1 MTALGLKA
9 HTEPMPDGVAVD
21 EPVEPMSKAKI
32 NIIFA
37 TVAVGMLMAALDQTI
52 VSAALPSIVADLG
65 SAGHMAWVVTSY
77 LLAEAVATVLAG
89 KLGDLF
95 GRKLMFQISGIIF
108 IAGSALA
115 GVANGMALLIV
126 ARGIQGLG
134 AGGLMVTSMALIAD
148 TIPLRERGKYQG
160 ALGAVFGVTTVVGPT
175 LGGLFTDH
183 ASWRWCFYVNVPIAI
198 VMVVMA
204 ARTLPR
210 LRAVSRPVIDYL
222 GIGLIALGVS
232 ALILGL
238 EFGGNEYAWGSW
250 QIIGLFVLAAVLI
263 TGFVLVENRAKE
275 PMLPMRLF
283 SSRVF
288 TVSSVLSFIVGF
300 AMLGSMT
307 YLPAYLQYVDGA
319 SATVSGV
326 RTLPLVVG
334 LFVTSIF
341 SGQVVGKTGKYRY
354 FPIAGMAVM
363 VVGLALMST
372 MNRSTSVW
380 LESLYMLILGAG
392 LGLSMQVLTIV
403 VQNTVPYADLGTA
416 TSGVTFFRTLG
427 SAFGTAVFG
436 TLYNNQSK
444 PALAAALEQA
454 PGVSPEAVSNPK
466 LLRELPLEQ
475 SAPIIDA
482 YAQSIDSVFRG
493 VVPVALVGFVVAW
506 FLPQVRLRDS
516 SRHGAGDIG
525 EGFSVP
531 DSHDRV
537 VQLERAVAAT
547 VRKARA
553 DKPLI
558 PELIAASGST
568 LTPDAAWA
576 LGQVYLYAKQGRSA
590 TVYAI
595 AYQHRLPVE
604 VLSPVFRQ
612 AADAG
617 LLRTEGASMTLTGV
631 GSTEVDKLRAGWR
644 RWLGERLDDWNSDDP
659 VDRALLDEAL
669 SKIAAELLDQGAD
682 SSGVSKA

>member
-1 MTALGLKA
+1 M
-9 HTEPMPDGVAVD
+9 D

-32 NIIFA
+32 NLVFA
-37 TVAVGMLMAALDQTI
+37 TVVLGMLMAALDQTI

-95 GRKLMFQISGIIF
+95 GRKLLFQISGIIF

-115 GVANGMALLIV
+115 GVAGSMVVLIV
-126 ARGIQGLG
+126 ARGIQGVG

-198 VMVVMA
+198 LMVVMA
-204 ARTLPR
+204 ARTLPH
-210 LRAVSRPVIDYL
+210 LRAVARPVIDYL

-232 ALILGL
+232 SLILGL
-238 EFGGNEYAWGSW
+238 EFGGNEYPWGSW

-263 TGFVLVENRAKE
+263 TGFVLVENRAKA

-319 SATVSGV
+319 TATISGV

-334 LFVTSIF
+334 LFITSIF
-341 SGQVVGKTGKYRY
+341 SGQVVGKTGQYRY
-354 FPIAGMAVM
+354 FPIVGMAVM
-363 VVGLALMST
+363 VVGLGLMST
-372 MNRSTSVW
+372 MGRSTSVW

-436 TLYNNQSK
+436 TLYNNKSE
-444 PALAAALEQA
+444 PALAGALQQA
-454 PGVSPEAVSNPK
+454 QGVSPEVAADPK

-475 SAPIIDA
+475 SSPIIDA
-482 YAQSIDSVFRG
+482 YAHSIDYVFRW

-516 SRHGAGDIG
+516 ARHGASDVG
-525 EGFSVP
+525 EGFAVP
-531 DSHDRV
+531 DSGDRL
-537 VQLERAVAAT
+537 VQLERAVATT

-553 DKPLI
+553 EKPLI
-558 PELIAASGST
+558 PELLVASGST
-568 LTPDAAWA
+568 LTPDIAWA
-576 LGQVYLYAKQGRSA
+576 LGQVYLYGKQGIPA
-590 TVYAI
+590 TVHAI
-595 AYQHRLPVE
+595 AYRHRLPVE

-612 AADAG
+612 ATDAG
-617 LLRTEGASMTLTGV
+617 LLHGDGGTLALTEAGDA
-631 GSTEVDKLRAGWR
+631 EVDKLRAGWR
-644 RWLGERLDDWNSDDP
+644 RWLGDRLDDWNSEDP

-669 SKIAAELLDQGAD
+669 SKIAAQLLDQGAD
-682 SSGVSKA
+682 SGEVSKV

>member
-1 MTALGLKA
+1 
-9 HTEPMPDGVAVD
+9 
-21 EPVEPMSKAKI
+21 MSKAKI
-32 NIIFA
+32 NIVFA
-37 TVAVGMLMAALDQTI
+37 TVVLGMLMAALDQTI

-65 SAGHMAWVVTSY
+65 SAGHMAWVVTAY

-95 GRKLMFQISGIIF
+95 GRKLLFQISGIIF

-115 GVANGMALLIV
+115 GVAGGMVMLIV
-126 ARGIQGLG
+126 ARGIQGVG

-160 ALGAVFGVTTVVGPT
+160 ALGAVFGVTTVIGPT

-198 VMVVMA
+198 IMVVMA
-204 ARTLPR
+204 ARTLPH
-210 LRAVSRPVIDYL
+210 LRAVARPVIDYL

-238 EFGGNEYAWGSW
+238 EFGGNEYPWGSW
-250 QIIGLFVLAAVLI
+250 QIIGLFVLAVLLI
-263 TGFVLVENRAKE
+263 TGFVLVENRAKA

-319 SATVSGV
+319 TATISGV

-334 LFVTSIF
+334 LFITSIF
-341 SGQVVGKTGKYRY
+341 SGQVVGKTGQYRY
-354 FPIAGMAVM
+354 FPVVGMAVM
-363 VVGLALMST
+363 AVGLGLMST
-372 MNRSTSVW
+372 MGYETSIW

-436 TLYNNQSK
+436 TLYTNQSTT
-444 PALAAALEQA
+444 ALENALRQT
-454 PGVSPEAVSNPK
+454 PGVSPEVAANPK
-466 LLRELPLEQ
+466 LLRELPHEQ
-475 SAPIIDA
+475 AAPIVDA
-482 YAQSIDSVFRG
+482 YAQSIDHVFRW

-516 SRHGAGDIG
+516 ARHGAGDVG

-531 DSHDRV
+531 DSPDRV
-537 VQLERAVAAT
+537 VQLERAVATT

-553 DKPLI
+553 EKPLI

-568 LTPDAAWA
+568 LRPDTAWA
-576 LGQVYLYAKQGRSA
+576 LGQVYLYAKEGAPAS
-590 TVYAI
+590 VYAI
-595 AYQHRLPVE
+595 AYRHRLPVE

-617 LLRTEGASMTLTGV
+617 LLRDDAGTLTLTGD
-631 GSTEVDKLRAGWR
+631 GSAEVDKLRAGWR
-644 RWLGERLDDWNSDDP
+644 RWLGDRLDDWNSEDP
-659 VDRALLDEAL
+659 VDRVLLDEAL
-669 SKIAAELLDQGAD
+669 SKIAAQLLDQGAD
-682 SSGVSKA
+682 SSEVSKV

>member
-1 MTALGLKA
+1 
-9 HTEPMPDGVAVD
+9 MPEGVAVD
-21 EPVEPMSKAKI
+21 DAPMSKSKI
-32 NIIFA
+32 NIVFA
-37 TVAVGMLMAALDQTI
+37 TVVLGMLMAALDQTI

-65 SAGHMAWVVTSY
+65 GAGHMAWVVTSY

-95 GRKLMFQISGIIF
+95 GRKLLFQLSGAIF
-108 IAGSALA
+108 IVGSALA
-115 GVANGMALLIV
+115 GVANGMVMLIV
-126 ARGIQGLG
+126 ARGIQGIG

-183 ASWRWCFYVNVPIAI
+183 ASWRWCFYVNVPLAI
-198 VMVVMA
+198 IMVVMA
-204 ARTLPR
+204 ARTLPQ
-210 LRAVSRPVIDYL
+210 LRTVSRPIIDYL
-222 GIGLIALGVS
+222 GIGLIAIGVS

-238 EFGGNEYAWGSW
+238 EFGGNEFAWVSW
-250 QIIGLFVLAAVLI
+250 QILGLFLLAAVLI
-263 TGFVLVENRAKE
+263 VAFVRVEQRAKE

-307 YLPAYLQYVDGA
+307 YLPAYLQYVDGT

-341 SGQVVGKTGKYRY
+341 SGQVVGRTGKYRY
-354 FPIAGMAVM
+354 FPVVGMAVM
-363 VVGLALMST
+363 AVGLALMST
-372 MNRSTSVW
+372 MNRTTSAW
-380 LESLYMLILGAG
+380 LESLYMLVLGAG

-436 TLYNNQSK
+436 TLYSNASES
-444 PALAAALEQA
+444 ALARALREV
-454 PGVSPEAVSNPK
+454 PGVSPETVSNPK
-466 LLRELPLEQ
+466 LLRELPAEQ
-475 SAPIIDA
+475 AGPIVDA
-482 YAQSIDSVFRG
+482 YAQSIDHVFRW

-506 FLPQVRLRDS
+506 FLPQVRLHDS
-516 SRHGAGDIG
+516 ARHGAADVG
-525 EGFSVP
+525 EGFAVP

-537 VQLERAVAAT
+537 VQLERSVAAT

-553 DKPLI
+553 RGPI
-558 PELIAASGST
+558 IGELIAASGST
-568 LTPDAAWA
+568 LSPDMAWA
-576 LGQVYLYAKQGRSA
+576 LGQVYLYGKQGMEA
-590 TVYAI
+590 TAYGI
-595 AYQHRLPVE
+595 AYRHRLPVE
-604 VLSPVFRQ
+604 VLVPIFRRGV
-612 AADAG
+612 DDG
-617 LLRTEGASMTLTGV
+617 LLRNEAGTLTLTEAGAA
-631 GSTEVDKLRAGWR
+631 EVDELRAGWR
-644 RWLGERLDDWNSDDP
+644 RWLGARLDDWNSEDP
-659 VDRALLDEAL
+659 TDRALLDEAL
-669 SKIAAELLDQGAD
+669 SKIAARLLDEGAD
-682 SSGVSKA
+682 SDRVSKIETA

>member
-1 MTALGLKA
+1 
-9 HTEPMPDGVAVD
+9 MPDGVAVD
-21 EPVEPMSKAKI
+21 EPAAPMSKAKI

-37 TVAVGMLMAALDQTI
+37 TVVLGMLMAALDQTI

-65 SAGHMAWVVTSY
+65 SAGHMAWVVTAY

-95 GRKLMFQISGIIF
+95 GRKLLFQLSGIIF

-115 GVANGMALLIV
+115 GVANGMVVLII
-126 ARGIQGLG
+126 ARGIQGIG

-160 ALGAVFGVTTVVGPT
+160 ALGAVFGVTTVIGPT

-183 ASWRWCFYVNVPIAI
+183 ASWRWCFYVNVPLAI
-198 VMVVMA
+198 LMVLMA
-204 ARTLPR
+204 ARTLPKVR
-210 LRAVSRPVIDYL
+210 SVARPVIDYL
-222 GIGLIALGVS
+222 GIGLIAIGVS
-232 ALILGL
+232 ALILAL
-238 EFGGNEYAWGSW
+238 EFGGNEYPWGSW
-250 QIIGLFVLAAVLI
+250 QIIGLFLLAVALI
-263 TGFVLVENRAKE
+263 FAFVRVELRAKE

-307 YLPAYLQYVDGA
+307 YLPAYLQYVDGET
-319 SATVSGV
+319 ATLSGV

-341 SGQVVGKTGKYRY
+341 SGQVVGRTGQYRY
-354 FPIAGMAVM
+354 FPIVGMAVM
-363 VVGLALMST
+363 AVGLALMST
-372 MNRSTSVW
+372 MGAATSVW

-436 TLYNNQSK
+436 TLYSNESK
-444 PALAAALEQA
+444 TALAEALRES
-454 PGVSPEAVSNPK
+454 PGVSPEAAADPK
-466 LLRELPLEQ
+466 LLRELPPEQ
-475 SAPIIDA
+475 AAPLVDA
-482 YAQSIDSVFRG
+482 YATSIDHVFRW
-493 VVPVALVGFVVAW
+493 VVPVAVIGFVVAW

-516 SRHGAGDIG
+516 ARHGAADIG
-525 EGFSVP
+525 EGFSMP
-531 DSHDRV
+531 DSDDRV

-553 DKPLI
+553 QKPLI

-568 LTPDAAWA
+568 LSPDAAWA
-576 LGQVYLYAKQGRSA
+576 LGQVYLHQKEGVPAKVHS
-590 TVYAI
+590 I
-595 AYQHRLPVE
+595 AYRHRLPVE
-604 VLSPVFRQ
+604 VLSPIFRQ
-612 AADAG
+612 GAESG
-617 LLRTEGASMTLTGV
+617 LLHDDGGTLTLTERGN
-631 GSTEVDKLRAGWR
+631 TEVDLLRAGWR
-644 RWLGERLDDWNSDDP
+644 RWLGDRLDDWNSDDP

-669 SKIAAELLDQGAD
+669 SNIAGKLLDQGAD
-682 SSGVSKA
+682 SAEVSKA

>member
-1 MTALGLKA
+1 
-9 HTEPMPDGVAVD
+9 MPDGVAVD
-21 EPVEPMSKAKI
+21 EPVAPMSKTKI
-32 NIIFA
+32 NLVFA
-37 TVAVGMLMAALDQTI
+37 TVVLGMLMAALDQTI

-95 GRKLMFQISGIIF
+95 GRKLLFQISGIIF

-115 GVANGMALLIV
+115 GMAGGMPMLIL
-126 ARGIQGLG
+126 ARGIQGVG

-160 ALGAVFGVTTVVGPT
+160 ALGAVFGITTVLGPT

-183 ASWRWCFYVNVPIAI
+183 ASWRWCFYVNVPVVV
-198 VMVVMA
+198 VMLVMA
-204 ARTLPR
+204 ARTLPKLAAR
-210 LRAVSRPVIDYL
+210 TRPVIDYL
-222 GIGLIALGVS
+222 GIGLVAVGVS

-238 EFGGNEYAWGSW
+238 EFGGNEYPWGSW
-250 QIIGLFVLAAVLI
+250 QIIGLFVLAVVLLAA
-263 TGFVLVENRAKE
+263 FVRVENRAKE

-283 SSRVF
+283 RSRVF

-307 YLPAYLQYVDGA
+307 YLPAYLQYVDGV

-334 LFVTSIF
+334 LFITSIF
-341 SGQVVGKTGKYRY
+341 SGQVVGKTGRYRY
-354 FPIAGMAVM
+354 FPIVGMAVLA
-363 VVGLALMST
+363 VGLGLMST
-372 MNRSTSVW
+372 MDRHTSVW

-392 LGLSMQVLTIV
+392 LGLGMQVLTIV

-436 TLYNNQSK
+436 TLYNNESK
-444 PALAAALEQA
+444 TALAEAMREA
-454 PGVSPEAVSNPK
+454 PDVPAEVVANPK
-466 LLRELPLEQ
+466 LLRELPVEQ
-475 SAPIIDA
+475 AAPVIDA
-482 YAQSIDSVFRG
+482 YARSIDHVFAW
-493 VVPVALVGFVVAW
+493 VVPVALLGFVVAW

-516 SRHGAGDIG
+516 ARHGAGDVG

-537 VQLERAVAAT
+537 VQLERSVAAT

-553 DKPLI
+553 KGPII
-558 PELIAASGST
+558 PELIAASGSR
-568 LTPDAAWA
+568 LSPDTAWA
-576 LGQVYLYAKQGRSA
+576 LGQVYLYGKQDMPA
-590 TVYAI
+590 TVYGI
-595 AYQHRLPVE
+595 AYRHRLPVE
-604 VLSPVFRQ
+604 VLAPVFRQ

-617 LLRTEGASMTLTGV
+617 LLHAEAGTLALTDTGR
-631 GSTEVDKLRAGWR
+631 TEVDTLRAGWR
-644 RWLGERLDDWNSDDP
+644 RWLGDRLDDWNCEDP
-659 VDRALLDEAL
+659 TDRALLDEAL
-669 SKIAAELLDQGAD
+669 SKIATKLLDEGAD
-682 SSGVSKA
+682 GDRGAKVYTG

>member
-1 MTALGLKA
+1 
-9 HTEPMPDGVAVD
+9 MPDGVAVD
-21 EPVEPMSKAKI
+21 EPVAPMSKTKI
-32 NIIFA
+32 NLVFA
-37 TVAVGMLMAALDQTI
+37 TVVLGMLMAALDQTI

-95 GRKLMFQISGIIF
+95 GRKLLFQISGIIF

-115 GVANGMALLIV
+115 GMAGGMPMLIL
-126 ARGIQGLG
+126 ARGIQGVG

-160 ALGAVFGVTTVVGPT
+160 ALGAVFGITTVLGPT

-183 ASWRWCFYVNVPIAI
+183 ASWRWCFYVNVPVVV
-198 VMVVMA
+198 VMLVMA
-204 ARTLPR
+204 ARTLPKLAAR
-210 LRAVSRPVIDYL
+210 TRPVIDYL
-222 GIGLIALGVS
+222 GIGLVAVGVS

-238 EFGGNEYAWGSW
+238 EFGGNEYPWGSW
-250 QIIGLFVLAAVLI
+250 QIIGLFVLAVVLLVA
-263 TGFVLVENRAKE
+263 FVRVENRAKE

-283 SSRVF
+283 RSRVF

-307 YLPAYLQYVDGA
+307 YLPAYLQYVDGV
-319 SATVSGV
+319 SATVSGI

-334 LFVTSIF
+334 LFITSIF
-341 SGQVVGKTGKYRY
+341 SGQVVGKTGRYRY
-354 FPIAGMAVM
+354 FPIVGMAVLA
-363 VVGLALMST
+363 VGLGLMST
-372 MNRSTSVW
+372 MDRHTSVW

-392 LGLSMQVLTIV
+392 LGLGMQVLTIV

-436 TLYNNQSK
+436 TLYSNESK
-444 PALAAALEQA
+444 TALAEAMRAA
-454 PGVSPEAVSNPK
+454 PGVPPEAVADPK
-466 LLRELPLEQ
+466 LLRELPVEQ
-475 SAPIIDA
+475 TAPIVDA
-482 YAQSIDSVFRG
+482 YARSIDHVFAW
-493 VVPVALVGFVVAW
+493 VVPVALLGFVVAW

-516 SRHGAGDIG
+516 ARHGAGDVG

-531 DSHDRV
+531 DSHERV
-537 VQLERAVAAT
+537 VQLERSVAAT

-553 DKPLI
+553 KGPII
-558 PELIAASGST
+558 PELIAASGSR
-568 LTPDAAWA
+568 LSPDTAWA
-576 LGQVYLYAKQGRSA
+576 LAQVYLYGKQDMPA
-590 TVYAI
+590 TVYGI
-595 AYQHRLPVE
+595 AYRHRLPVE
-604 VLSPVFRQ
+604 VLAPVFRQ

-617 LLRTEGASMTLTGV
+617 LLHAEAGTLTLTDTGR
-631 GSTEVDKLRAGWR
+631 TEVDTLRAGWR
-644 RWLGERLDDWNSDDP
+644 RWLGDRLDDWNCEDP
-659 VDRALLDEAL
+659 TDRALLDEAL
-669 SKIAAELLDQGAD
+669 SKIATKLLDEGAD
-682 SSGVSKA
+682 GDRGAKVYTG

>member
-1 MTALGLKA
+1 
-9 HTEPMPDGVAVD
+9 MPDGVAVD
-21 EPVEPMSKAKI
+21 KPVEPMSKAKI

-37 TVAVGMLMAALDQTI
+37 TVVLGMLMAALDQTI

-65 SAGHMAWVVTSY
+65 SAGHMAWVVTAY

-95 GRKLMFQISGIIF
+95 GRKLLFQISGIIF

-115 GVANGMALLIV
+115 GVAGGMVMLIV
-126 ARGIQGLG
+126 ARGIQGVG

-198 VMVVMA
+198 IMVVMA
-204 ARTLPR
+204 ARTLPH
-210 LRAVSRPVIDYL
+210 LRAVARPVIDYL

-238 EFGGNEYAWGSW
+238 EFGGNEYPWGSW
-250 QIIGLFVLAAVLI
+250 QIIGLFVLAVVLI
-263 TGFVLVENRAKE
+263 TGFVLVENRAKA

-283 SSRVF
+283 GSRVF

-319 SATVSGV
+319 TATISGV

-334 LFVTSIF
+334 LFITSIF
-341 SGQVVGKTGKYRY
+341 SGQVVGKTGQYRY
-354 FPIAGMAVM
+354 FPIVGMAVM
-363 VVGLALMST
+363 AVGLGLMST
-372 MNRSTSVW
+372 MGYDTSIW

-436 TLYNNQSK
+436 TLYTNQSTT
-444 PALAAALEQA
+444 ALENALRQT
-454 PGVSPEAVSNPK
+454 PGVSPEVAANPK
-466 LLRELPLEQ
+466 LLRELPHEQ
-475 SAPIIDA
+475 AAPIIDA
-482 YAQSIDSVFRG
+482 YAQSIDHVFRW

-516 SRHGAGDIG
+516 ARHGAGDVG

-537 VQLERAVAAT
+537 VQLERAVATT

-553 DKPLI
+553 EKPLI

-576 LGQVYLYAKQGRSA
+576 LGQVYLYAKEGAPA

-595 AYQHRLPVE
+595 AYRHRLPVE

-617 LLRTEGASMTLTGV
+617 LLRDDAGTLMLTGD
-631 GSTEVDKLRAGWR
+631 GSAEVDKLRAGWR
-644 RWLGERLDDWNSDDP
+644 RWLGDRLDDWNSEDP

-669 SKIAAELLDQGAD
+669 SKIAAKLLDQGAD
-682 SSGVSKA
+682 SSEVSKV

>member
-1 MTALGLKA
+1 
-9 HTEPMPDGVAVD
+9 
-21 EPVEPMSKAKI
+21 MSKAKI
-32 NIIFA
+32 NIIFT
-37 TVAVGMLMAALDQTI
+37 TVVLGMLMAALDQTI

-65 SAGHMAWVVTSY
+65 SAGHMAWVVTAY

-95 GRKLMFQISGIIF
+95 GRKLLFQVSGLIF
-108 IAGSALA
+108 IAGSVLA
-115 GVANGMALLIV
+115 GLAPGMGVLIV
-126 ARGIQGLG
+126 ARGIQGVG

-160 ALGAVFGVTTVVGPT
+160 ALGAVFGITTVVGPT

-183 ASWRWCFYVNVPIAI
+183 ASWRWCFYVNVPLAILMIA
-198 VMVVMA
+198 MA

-210 LRAVSRPVIDYL
+210 LRAVARPVIDYL
-222 GIGLIALGVS
+222 GIGLVALGVS

-238 EFGGNEYAWGSW
+238 EFGGNEYPWGSW
-250 QIIGLFVLAAVLI
+250 QIIGLFVLAVALLV
-263 TGFVLVENRAKE
+263 GFVMVENRAVA

-283 SSRVF
+283 RSRVF

-319 SATVSGV
+319 TATVSGV

-334 LFVTSIF
+334 LFITSIF
-341 SGQVVGKTGKYRY
+341 SGQVVGRTGRYRY
-354 FPIAGMAVM
+354 FPIVGMAVM
-363 VVGLALMST
+363 ALGLALMST
-372 MNRSTSVW
+372 MGRETSVW

-436 TLYNNQSK
+436 TLYNNRSG
-444 PALAAALEQA
+444 PALAEALRQS
-454 PGVSPEAVSNPK
+454 PGVPPEAAANPQV
-466 LLRELPLEQ
+466 LRELPIER

-482 YAQSIDSVFRG
+482 YANSIDHVFRW
-493 VVPVALVGFVVAW
+493 VIPVALIGFVVAW

-516 SRHGAGDIG
+516 ARHGAGDIG
-525 EGFSVP
+525 EGFSMP
-531 DSHDRV
+531 DSDDRV

-553 DKPLI
+553 EKPII
-558 PELIAASGST
+558 PELISAAGSR
-568 LTPDAAWA
+568 LGPDTAWA
-576 LGQVYLYAKQGRSA
+576 LGQVYLYGKQGMPA

-595 AYQHRLPVE
+595 AYRHRLPVE
-604 VLSPVFRQ
+604 VLVPVFRR
-612 AADAG
+612 AVDDG
-617 LLRTEGASMTLTGV
+617 LLRDDAGTMALTEAGDA
-631 GSTEVDKLRAGWR
+631 EVEVLRTGWR
-644 RWLGERLDDWNSDDP
+644 RWLGDRLDDWNYQDP
-659 VDRALLDEAL
+659 ADRALLDEAL
-669 SKIAAELLDQGAD
+669 SNIAGKLLEQGAD
-682 SSGVSKA
+682 AEPVKV

>member
-1 MTALGLKA
+1 
-9 HTEPMPDGVAVD
+9 
-21 EPVEPMSKAKI
+21 MSKAKI

-37 TVAVGMLMAALDQTI
+37 TVVLGMLMAALDQTI

-95 GRKLMFQISGIIF
+95 GRKLLFQISGAIF

-115 GVANGMALLIV
+115 GVATSMVVLIV
-126 ARGIQGLG
+126 ARGIQGIG

-198 VMVVMA
+198 IMIVMA
-204 ARTLPR
+204 ARTLPH
-210 LRAVSRPVIDYL
+210 LRAVARPVIDYL
-222 GIGLIALGVS
+222 GIGLVALGVS
-232 ALILGL
+232 SLILGL
-238 EFGGNEYAWGSW
+238 EFGGNEYPWGSW
-250 QIIGLFVLAAVLI
+250 QIIGLFVLAVVLL
-263 TGFVLVENRAKE
+263 TAFVRVENRAKE

-319 SATVSGV
+319 TATSSGV
-326 RTLPLVVG
+326 RTLPLVIG
-334 LFVTSIF
+334 LFITSIF
-341 SGQVVGKTGKYRY
+341 SGQVVGRTGRYRY
-354 FPIAGMAVM
+354 FPVVGMAVM
-363 VVGLALMST
+363 ALGLLLMST
-372 MNRSTSVW
+372 MGHDTSVW
-380 LESLYMLILGAG
+380 LESLYMLILGSG

-436 TLYNNQSK
+436 TLYTNQSK
-444 PALAAALEQA
+444 TALEEAMAQS

-466 LLRELPLEQ
+466 LLRELPYEQ
-475 SAPIIDA
+475 TKHIIDA
-482 YAQSIDSVFRG
+482 YASSIDHVFRW
-493 VVPVALVGFVVAW
+493 VVPVAVVGFVVSW

-516 SRHGAGDIG
+516 SRHGAGDVG

-537 VQLERAVAAT
+537 VQLERAVATT

-553 DKPLI
+553 EKPII
-558 PELIAASGST
+558 PELLAASGST
-568 LTPDAAWA
+568 LHPDAAWA
-576 LGQVYLYAKQGRSA
+576 LGQVYLYSKEGQPA
-590 TVYAI
+590 TVHAI
-595 AYQHRLPVE
+595 AYRHRLPVE
-604 VLSPVFRQ
+604 VLAPVFRQ
-612 AADAG
+612 AVEAG
-617 LLRTEGASMTLTGV
+617 LLHDDRGTLTLTDEGN
-631 GSTEVDKLRAGWR
+631 TEVDTLRVGWR
-644 RWLGERLDDWNSDDP
+644 RWLGDRLDDWNSEDP
-659 VDRALLDEAL
+659 TDRELLDKAL
-669 SKIAAELLDQGAD
+669 SRIAGKLLDQGAD
-682 SSGVSKA
+682 SPEVSKG

>member
-1 MTALGLKA
+1 
-9 HTEPMPDGVAVD
+9 
-21 EPVEPMSKAKI
+21 MSRAKI
-32 NIIFA
+32 NVIFA
-37 TVAVGMLMAALDQTI
+37 TVVLGMLMAALDQTI

-65 SAGHMAWVVTSY
+65 SAGHMAWVVTAY
-77 LLAEAVATVLAG
+77 LLAEAVATALAG

-95 GRKLMFQISGIIF
+95 GRKLLFQLSAIIF

-115 GVANGMALLIV
+115 GVAGGMVVLVI
-126 ARGIQGLG
+126 ARGIQGVG

-198 VMVVMA
+198 VMVLMA

-210 LRAVSRPVIDYL
+210 VKAVTRPVVDYL

-232 ALILGL
+232 ALILAL
-238 EFGGNEYAWGSW
+238 EFGGNEFDWLSW
-250 QIIGLFVLAAVLI
+250 QIIGLFALAAVLI
-263 TGFVLVENRAKE
+263 YYFIAVEQRAAD

-283 SSRVF
+283 RSRVF

-319 SATVSGV
+319 SATESGV

-341 SGQVVGKTGKYRY
+341 SGQVVGRTGQYRY
-354 FPIAGMAVM
+354 FPIVGMAVM
-363 VVGLALMST
+363 AIGLALMST
-372 MNRSTSVW
+372 MGRDTSAW
-380 LESLYMLILGAG
+380 LESLYMLVLGSG

-436 TLYNNQSK
+436 TLYSNQSQT
-444 PALAAALEQA
+444 ALAEAMREA
-454 PGVSPEAVSNPK
+454 PGIPPNVVADPK
-466 LLRELPLEQ
+466 ALRELPLEQ
-475 SAPIIDA
+475 ARPIIDA
-482 YAQSIDSVFRG
+482 YADSIDYVFRW
-493 VVPVALVGFVVAW
+493 VVPVALIGFVVAW

-516 SRHGAGDIG
+516 ARHGAGDVG

-531 DSHDRV
+531 DSPDRI
-537 VQLERAVAAT
+537 VQLERSVAGTVRRARAKGPIMPQIVAAG
-547 VRKARA
+547 
-553 DKPLI
+553 
-558 PELIAASGST
+558 GST
-568 LTPDAAWA
+568 LTPDTAWA
-576 LGQVYLYAKQGRSA
+576 LAQIYLSDKQGHPA
-590 TVYAI
+590 AVHAI
-595 AYQHRLPVE
+595 AYRHHVPVE
-604 VLSPVFRQ
+604 VLLPVFRN
-612 AADAG
+612 AVDTGLLTDDAG
-617 LLRTEGASMTLTGV
+617 TLTL
-631 GSTEVDKLRAGWR
+631 TESGTTEITKLRAGWR
-644 RWLGERLDDWNSDDP
+644 RWLGDRLDDWNSDDP
-659 VDRALLDEAL
+659 TDRALLDQAL
-669 SKIAAELLDQGAD
+669 TDIAAKLLDQGAD
-682 SSGVSKA
+682 DNLTVKT

>member
-1 MTALGLKA
+1 
-9 HTEPMPDGVAVD
+9 
-21 EPVEPMSKAKI
+21 MSKAKI
-32 NIIFA
+32 NIVFA
-37 TVAVGMLMAALDQTI
+37 TVVLGMLMAALDQTI

-65 SAGHMAWVVTSY
+65 SAGHMAWVVTAY

-95 GRKLMFQISGIIF
+95 GRKLLFQISGIIF

-115 GVANGMALLIV
+115 GVAGGMVMLIV
-126 ARGIQGLG
+126 ARGIQGVG

-160 ALGAVFGVTTVVGPT
+160 ALGAVFGVTTVIGPT

-198 VMVVMA
+198 IMVVMA
-204 ARTLPR
+204 ARTLPH
-210 LRAVSRPVIDYL
+210 LRAVARPVIDYL

-238 EFGGNEYAWGSW
+238 EFGGNEYPWGSW
-250 QIIGLFVLAAVLI
+250 QIIGLFVLAVLLI
-263 TGFVLVENRAKE
+263 TGFVLVENRAKA

-319 SATVSGV
+319 TATISGV

-334 LFVTSIF
+334 LFITSIF
-341 SGQVVGKTGKYRY
+341 SGQVVGKTGQYRY
-354 FPIAGMAVM
+354 FPVVGMAVM
-363 VVGLALMST
+363 AVGLGLMST
-372 MNRSTSVW
+372 MGYETSIW

-436 TLYNNQSK
+436 TLYTNQSTT
-444 PALAAALEQA
+444 ALENALRQT
-454 PGVSPEAVSNPK
+454 PGVSPEVAANPK
-466 LLRELPLEQ
+466 LLRELPHEQ
-475 SAPIIDA
+475 AAPIVDA
-482 YAQSIDSVFRG
+482 YAQSIDHVFRW

-516 SRHGAGDIG
+516 ARHGAGDVG

-531 DSHDRV
+531 DSPDRV
-537 VQLERAVAAT
+537 VQLERAVATT

-553 DKPLI
+553 EKPLI

-568 LTPDAAWA
+568 LRPDAAWA
-576 LGQVYLYAKQGRSA
+576 LGQVYLYAKEGAPAS
-590 TVYAI
+590 VYAI
-595 AYQHRLPVE
+595 AYRHRLPVE

-617 LLRTEGASMTLTGV
+617 LLRDDAGTLTLTGD
-631 GSTEVDKLRAGWR
+631 GSAEVDKLRAGWR
-644 RWLGERLDDWNSDDP
+644 RWLGDRLDDWNSEDP

-669 SKIAAELLDQGAD
+669 SKIAAQLLDQGAD
-682 SSGVSKA
+682 SSEVSKV

>member
-1 MTALGLKA
+1 
-9 HTEPMPDGVAVD
+9 
-21 EPVEPMSKAKI
+21 MSKTKI
-32 NIIFA
+32 NLVFA
-37 TVAVGMLMAALDQTI
+37 TVVLGMLMAALDQTI

-95 GRKLMFQISGIIF
+95 GRKLLFQISGIIF

-115 GVANGMALLIV
+115 GMAGGMAMLIL
-126 ARGIQGLG
+126 ARGIQGVG

-160 ALGAVFGVTTVVGPT
+160 ALGAVFGITTVLGPT

-183 ASWRWCFYVNVPIAI
+183 ASWRWCFYVNVPVVV
-198 VMVVMA
+198 VMLVMA
-204 ARTLPR
+204 ARTLPKLAAR
-210 LRAVSRPVIDYL
+210 SRPVIDYL
-222 GIGLIALGVS
+222 GIGLVAVGVS

-238 EFGGNEYAWGSW
+238 EFGGNEYPWGSW
-250 QIIGLFVLAAVLI
+250 QIIGLFVLAVVLLAA
-263 TGFVLVENRAKE
+263 FVRVENRAKE

-283 SSRVF
+283 RSRVF

-307 YLPAYLQYVDGA
+307 YLPAYLQYVDGV

-334 LFVTSIF
+334 LFITSIF
-341 SGQVVGKTGKYRY
+341 SGQVVGKTGRYRY
-354 FPIAGMAVM
+354 FPIVGMAVLA
-363 VVGLALMST
+363 VGLGLMST
-372 MNRSTSVW
+372 MDRHTSVW

-392 LGLSMQVLTIV
+392 LGLGMQVLTIV

-436 TLYNNQSK
+436 TLYSNESRT
-444 PALAAALEQA
+444 ALAEAMREA
-454 PGVSPEAVSNPK
+454 PSVPPEAVANPK
-466 LLRELPLEQ
+466 LLRELPIEQ
-475 SAPIIDA
+475 TAPIVDA
-482 YAQSIDSVFRG
+482 YARSIDHVFAW
-493 VVPVALVGFVVAW
+493 VVPVALLGFVVAW

-516 SRHGAGDIG
+516 ARHGAGDMG

-537 VQLERAVAAT
+537 VQLERSVAAT

-553 DKPLI
+553 KGPII
-558 PELIAASGST
+558 PELIAASGSR
-568 LTPDAAWA
+568 LSPDTAWA
-576 LGQVYLYAKQGRSA
+576 LGQVYLYGKQDMPA
-590 TVYAI
+590 TVYGI
-595 AYQHRLPVE
+595 AYRHRLPVE
-604 VLSPVFRQ
+604 VLAPVFRQ
-612 AADAG
+612 AADEG
-617 LLRTEGASMTLTGV
+617 LLHTEAGTLTLTDSGR
-631 GSTEVDKLRAGWR
+631 GEVDTLRAGWR
-644 RWLGERLDDWNSDDP
+644 RWLGDRLDDWNCEDP
-659 VDRALLDEAL
+659 TDRALLDEAL
-669 SKIAAELLDQGAD
+669 SKIAAKLLDEGAD
-682 SSGVSKA
+682 HDRGAKVYTG

>member
-1 MTALGLKA
+1 
-9 HTEPMPDGVAVD
+9 
-21 EPVEPMSKAKI
+21 MSKAKI

-37 TVAVGMLMAALDQTI
+37 TVVLGMLMAALDQTI

-65 SAGHMAWVVTSY
+65 SAGHMAWVVTAY

-95 GRKLMFQISGIIF
+95 GRKLLFQVSGLIF
-108 IAGSALA
+108 IVGSALA
-115 GVANGMALLIV
+115 GLAPGMGVLIV
-126 ARGIQGLG
+126 ARGIQGIG

-160 ALGAVFGVTTVVGPT
+160 ALGAVFGITTVVGPT

-183 ASWRWCFYVNVPIAI
+183 ASWRWCFYVNVPLAILMIA
-198 VMVVMA
+198 MA
-204 ARTLPR
+204 ARTLPK
-210 LRAVSRPVIDYL
+210 LRSVARPVIDYL
-222 GIGLIALGVS
+222 GIGLVALGVS

-238 EFGGNEYAWGSW
+238 EFGGNEYPWGSW
-250 QIIGLFVLAAVLI
+250 QIIGLFVLAVLLLI
-263 TGFVLVENRAKE
+263 AFVRVENRAVA

-283 SSRVF
+283 GSRVF

-319 SATVSGV
+319 TATVSGV

-334 LFVTSIF
+334 LFITSIF
-341 SGQVVGKTGKYRY
+341 SGQVVGRTGHYRY
-354 FPIAGMAVM
+354 FPIVGMAVLAL
-363 VVGLALMST
+363 GLALMST
-372 MNRSTSVW
+372 MGRQTSIW

-436 TLYNNQSK
+436 TLYSNRSE
-444 PALAAALEQA
+444 PALTEALRQA
-454 PGVSPEAVSNPK
+454 PGVTPEVAVNPR
-466 LLRELPLEQ
+466 LLRELPIEQ
-475 SAPIIDA
+475 AAPIIDA
-482 YAQSIDSVFRG
+482 YASSIGYVFRW
-493 VVPVALVGFVVAW
+493 VIPVALVGFVVAW

-516 SRHGAGDIG
+516 ARHGADDIG
-525 EGFSVP
+525 EGFSLP
-531 DSHDRV
+531 DSDDRV

-553 DKPLI
+553 AKPII
-558 PELIAASGST
+558 PELIRASGST
-568 LTPDAAWA
+568 LGPDAAWA
-576 LGQVYLYAKQGRSA
+576 LGQVYLYDKQGQRA
-590 TVYAI
+590 TVHAI
-595 AYQHRLPVE
+595 AFRHRLPVE
-604 VLSPVFRQ
+604 VLAPVFRH
-612 AADAG
+612 AVDGG
-617 LLRTEGASMTLTGV
+617 LLRDDAGALSLTEQGTV
-631 GSTEVDKLRAGWR
+631 EIDVLRQGWR
-644 RWLGERLDDWNSDDP
+644 RWLGDRLDDWNYEDP
-659 VDRALLDEAL
+659 ADRALLDEAL
-669 SKIAAELLDQGAD
+669 STIAGKLLEQGAD
-682 SSGVSKA
+682 AEPVKV

>member
-1 MTALGLKA
+1 
-9 HTEPMPDGVAVD
+9 
-21 EPVEPMSKAKI
+21 MSKTKI
-32 NIIFA
+32 NLVFA
-37 TVAVGMLMAALDQTI
+37 TVVLGMLMAALDQTI

-95 GRKLMFQISGIIF
+95 GRKLLFQISGIIF

-115 GVANGMALLIV
+115 GMAGGMPMLIL
-126 ARGIQGLG
+126 ARGIQGVG

-160 ALGAVFGVTTVVGPT
+160 ALGAVFGITTVLGPT

-183 ASWRWCFYVNVPIAI
+183 ASWRWCFYVNVPVVV
-198 VMVVMA
+198 VMLVMA
-204 ARTLPR
+204 ARTLPKLAAR
-210 LRAVSRPVIDYL
+210 TRPVIDYL
-222 GIGLIALGVS
+222 GIGLVAVGVS

-238 EFGGNEYAWGSW
+238 EFGGNEYPWGSW
-250 QIIGLFVLAAVLI
+250 QIIGLFVLAVVLLAA
-263 TGFVLVENRAKE
+263 FVRVENRAKE

-283 SSRVF
+283 RSRVF

-307 YLPAYLQYVDGA
+307 YLPAYLQYVDGV

-334 LFVTSIF
+334 LFITSIF
-341 SGQVVGKTGKYRY
+341 SGQVVGKTGRYRY
-354 FPIAGMAVM
+354 FPIVGMAVLA
-363 VVGLALMST
+363 VGLGLMST
-372 MNRSTSVW
+372 MDRHTSVW

-392 LGLSMQVLTIV
+392 LGLGMQVLTIV

-436 TLYNNQSK
+436 TLYSNESK
-444 PALAAALEQA
+444 TALAEAMRAA
-454 PGVSPEAVSNPK
+454 PGVPPEAVADPK
-466 LLRELPLEQ
+466 LLRELPVEQ
-475 SAPIIDA
+475 TAPIVDA
-482 YAQSIDSVFRG
+482 YARSIDHVFAW
-493 VVPVALVGFVVAW
+493 VVPVALLGFVVAW

-516 SRHGAGDIG
+516 ARHGAGDVG

-537 VQLERAVAAT
+537 VQLERSVAAT

-553 DKPLI
+553 KGPII
-558 PELIAASGST
+558 PELIAASGSR
-568 LTPDAAWA
+568 LSPDTAWA
-576 LGQVYLYAKQGRSA
+576 LGQVYLYGKQDMPA
-590 TVYAI
+590 TVYGI
-595 AYQHRLPVE
+595 AYRHRLPVE
-604 VLSPVFRQ
+604 VLAPVFRQ

-617 LLRTEGASMTLTGV
+617 LLHAEAGTLALTDTGR
-631 GSTEVDKLRAGWR
+631 TEVDTLRAGWR
-644 RWLGERLDDWNSDDP
+644 RWLGDRLDDWNCEDP
-659 VDRALLDEAL
+659 TDRALLDEAL
-669 SKIAAELLDQGAD
+669 SKIAAKLLDEGVDGDRGAKVY
-682 SSGVSKA
+682 SG